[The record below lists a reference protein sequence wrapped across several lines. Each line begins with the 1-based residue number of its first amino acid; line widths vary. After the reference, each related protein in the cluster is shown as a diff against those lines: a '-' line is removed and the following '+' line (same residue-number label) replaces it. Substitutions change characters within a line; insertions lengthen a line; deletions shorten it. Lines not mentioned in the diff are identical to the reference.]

1 MSLVSL
7 VTVLLL
13 LEYFAF
19 VMLTGA
25 ARVKGGVDAPA
36 VTGDPLFERTL
47 RVQQNTLEQLIVVL
61 PAMWIFAQTI
71 SPMWAAILGMVF
83 FVGRILYCITYR
95 NDASKRAAGFLTGM
109 LATLALLIGSL
120 IGAIQNL
127 A

>member
-13 LEYFAF
+13 LEYFVF
-19 VMLTGA
+19 VIMTGA

-36 VTGDPLFERTL
+36 VAGDELFERTL
-47 RVQQNTLEQLIVVL
+47 RVQQNTLEQLIIVL
-61 PAMWIFAQTI
+61 PTMWIFAQTV
-71 SPMWAAILGMVF
+71 SPMWAAILGAAF
-83 FVGRILYCITYR
+83 FVGRILYCISYR
-95 NDASKRAAGFLTGM
+95 KEPGKRAAGFLIGM
-109 LATLALLIGSL
+109 LATLALLVGSL